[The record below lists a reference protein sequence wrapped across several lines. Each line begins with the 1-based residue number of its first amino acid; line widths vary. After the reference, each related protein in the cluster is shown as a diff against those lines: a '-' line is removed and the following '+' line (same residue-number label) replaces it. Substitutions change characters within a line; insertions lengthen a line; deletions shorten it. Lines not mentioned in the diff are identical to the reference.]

1 MMHSRF
7 MGHQIYVL
15 SCSKMTT
22 FPPSEGEF
30 SEKLGIFSE
39 VKIFQN
45 PFCRILE
52 IINKNY
58 NYRKKIFFGSHDAL
72 KIYGAPKLCTVM

>member
-1 MMHSRF
+1 
-7 MGHQIYVL
+7 MGHQSYVL
-15 SCSKMTT
+15 LCSKMTS

-45 PFCRILE
+45 PFCHILE

-58 NYRKKIFFGSHDAL
+58 HKKIFFGYHNAL
-72 KIYGAPKLCTVM
+72 KIDGAPKLCTAI